1 MLDAVELAIGDLTR
15 LFAPPPGVEEVMA
28 AGAAALTRIARDV
41 ADQGRPDPEAEEAR
55 HFTELLLRAF
65 AVERDVVPIETL
77 FAEGDPEPV
86 TPPAT
91 QPQFAAPAPLGP
103 LELVSHGEHLCQI
116 ADLIAGARTPVER
129 DLRLYQ
135 LLGALR
141 ATATPGPDPVAGAL
155 AVFARSTREALAAG
169 VAAQAADGLANG
181 LRDAGELLRS
191 VVDAQD
197 RMQIS
202 RRVLDVA
209 HRVDLMRGGS
219 EPDEDVVPIES
230 LGYDET
236 PVPIESLAP
245 GGGLETSYRTLGRL
259 LRERGPARPSLQA
272 LLDPP
277 AGEKETLGIEA
288 LCYRGRAALE
298 RASDVRR
305 ELVSALEQGRE
316 LAAVRP
322 LLDELLDLLPLAL
335 GDG

>member
-1 MLDAVELAIGDLTR
+1 MTI
-15 LFAPPPGVEEVMA
+15 A
-28 AGAAALTRIARDV
+28 A
-41 ADQGRPDPEAEEAR
+41 
-55 HFTELLLRAF
+55 
-65 AVERDVVPIETL
+65 
-77 FAEGDPEPV
+77 

-141 ATATPGPDPVAGAL
+141 AAATPGPDPVAGAL

-169 VAAQAADGLANG
+169 VAAQAADGLAKG

-197 RMQIS
+197 RMQVS

-209 HRVDLMRGGS
+209 HRVDLMRGGA
-219 EPDEDVVPIES
+219 EPEDEIVPIES
-230 LGYDET
+230 LGYDES

-245 GGGLETSYRTLGRL
+245 DGGLETSYRTLARL

-272 LLDPP
+272 LQGAPEEEAL
-277 AGEKETLGIEA
+277 AIES
-288 LCYRGRAALE
+288 LCYRGHAALE

-305 ELVSALEQGRE
+305 ELVAALQEGRE

-335 GDG
+335 ADA